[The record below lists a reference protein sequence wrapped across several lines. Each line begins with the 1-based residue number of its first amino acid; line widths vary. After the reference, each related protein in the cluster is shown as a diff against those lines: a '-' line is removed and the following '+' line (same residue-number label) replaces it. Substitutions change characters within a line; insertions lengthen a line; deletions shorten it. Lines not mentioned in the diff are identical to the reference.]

1 MTAEQNPFLF
11 FPIYHHHLAASV
23 PSSTYTTSHQCVSLA
38 PCSFQ
43 CVLMEL
49 LQLNM
54 LENQLVSPSYSY
66 RWCFD
71 VVFAI
76 RYYSHWPPNPMASTL
91 YIIIILCPQL
101 PLLFF
106 LRCERQ
112 KNNTKKSEKEE
123 KVVLRCVGS
132 RLLI

>member
-1 MTAEQNPFLF
+1 MTAEQNPFRF

-23 PSSTYTTSHQCVSLA
+23 PSSAYTTSHQCVS
-38 PCSFQ
+38 SFISLCAHGASSTEHARKPIGQ
-43 CVLMEL
+43 PS
-49 LQLNM
+49 LQL
-54 LENQLVSPSYSY
+54 Q
-66 RWCFD
+66 
-71 VVFAI
+71 VVLRCRF
-76 RYYSHWPPNPMASTL
+76 RNSVLLPLPPNPMASTL